1 MKIGKMCHTM
11 MMEWDFKLNHAADMK
26 RITGFRKVIIMTACV
41 ITINF
46 KFTSHV
52 GCVKIWD
59 WMN

>member
-41 ITINF
+41 IT
-46 KFTSHV
+46 
-52 GCVKIWD
+52 
-59 WMN
+59 